1 MMYGRNTSMAMR
13 CRNNTQEVSWCNFS
27 VSILIRKTRDLS
39 KVKDIRINIFNKEL
53 GISLN
58 DIFDNDDQKLEQF
71 FITNNEKIIG
81 TFRLREQNNSYKI
94 ERMGILSEYRS
105 QGFGRAALEEIKT
118 YSKKMG
124 KSKIILDSIYDAR
137 NFYANSG
144 FIPIGDVYSK
154 VGIPH
159 VKMHVSI

>member
-1 MMYGRNTSMAMR
+1 MEMKFH
-13 CRNNTQEVSWCNFS
+13 NNTQEVSWCNFS
-27 VSILIRKTRDLS
+27 VSILIRKTQDLD

-94 ERMGILSEYRS
+94 ERMGILSVYRS
-105 QGFGRAALEEIKT
+105 QGFGRVALEEIKT

-144 FIPIGDVYSK
+144 FIQTGDVYSK
-154 VGIPH
+154 VGISH

>member
-1 MMYGRNTSMAMR
+1 M
-13 CRNNTQEVSWCNFS
+13 
-27 VSILIRKTRDLS
+27 SILIRKTKDLN
-39 KVKDIRINIFNKEL
+39 KVKYIRINIFNKEL
-53 GISLN
+53 GVSLN

-105 QGFGRAALEEIKT
+105 QGFGRVSLEEIKI

-144 FIPIGDVYSK
+144 FVQIGDVYSK
-154 VGIPH
+154 VGISH
-159 VKMHVSI
+159 VKMQINM